1 MNKDFKSLKASSDNV
16 PKYESLIPYILEVI
30 KDKELV
36 RKKDIQDKVIKFLS
50 IPDDIVNKKYPDYP
64 DYEGILTSRF
74 SYALSDLYKANAI
87 ERPKR
92 GFYRITDNGLVLLD
106 KHGEG
111 LDKAILVKEESYIK
125 YMEELK
131 LRNENSGV
139 NVTNLENTEE
149 HNLKSVEKSVISMRN
164 MVAIELLDK
173 VRKTEPIFFEKLVV
187 KLLVSMGY
195 SGKNGSARVTKA
207 TNDGGIDGIIN
218 QDPLGTSTVYIQ
230 AKRYS
235 ENNKVDRSSIQ
246 AFYGA
251 LATVHA
257 DRGVFITTSDFSK
270 PAIEF
275 AKNQGIVLINGM
287 ELTDLMIQYG
297 VGVESVKDFKIY
309 RVDNDYFEEE

>member
-1 MNKDFKSLKASSDNV
+1 M
-16 PKYESLIPYILEVI
+16 
-30 KDKELV
+30 
-36 RKKDIQDKVIKFLS
+36 IKFLS

-74 SYALSDLYKANAI
+74 SDALSGLYKANAI

-92 GFYRITDNGLVLLD
+92 GFYRITDNGLVLWD

-131 LRNENSGV
+131 LRNEHSGV

-187 KLLVSMGY
+187 KLLISMGY
-195 SGKNGSARVTKA
+195 SGNNGSARVTKA

-230 AKRYS
+230 AKRYI

-251 LATVHA
+251 LAAVHA

-309 RVDNDYFEEE
+309 RVENDYFEEE